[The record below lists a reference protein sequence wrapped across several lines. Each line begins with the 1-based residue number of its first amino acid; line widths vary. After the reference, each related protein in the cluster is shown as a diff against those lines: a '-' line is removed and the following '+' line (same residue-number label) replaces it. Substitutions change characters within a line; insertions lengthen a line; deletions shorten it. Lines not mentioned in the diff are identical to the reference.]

1 MRTLSAK
8 LNYKKMLQ
16 RINMKMSDPSWK
28 PTKSM
33 RRIMETAK
41 KSLEEFDAD
50 QFIDETFSELKNE
63 IDNAILDS
71 HHSDWLASPD

>member
-1 MRTLSAK
+1 
-8 LNYKKMLQ
+8 
-16 RINMKMSDPSWK
+16 MKMSDPSWK

-50 QFIDETFSELKNE
+50 HFVSETFSELKNE

-71 HHSDWLASPD
+71 HYSD